1 MAILKLLKIKE
12 SETELKKLQR
22 QQPPYLSIRIQMLL
36 LMKRKDLH
44 SKRGLSDILGISA
57 NTVQSWKTMY
67 DSGGI
72 KKLLSYNRGG
82 HKQPIIQ
89 GRNEKKILAKLSN
102 PYDAPRSF
110 KELQQWV
117 DEHLIKDINYHT
129 LNKHVKQKFKAK
141 IKVARKSH
149 VSKDEEAVLAFKKNR
164 GAS

>member
-1 MAILKLLKIKE
+1 MLILKLLKIKE

-82 HKQPIIQ
+82 HKQPII
-89 GRNEKKILAKLSN
+89 
-102 PYDAPRSF
+102 
-110 KELQQWV
+110 
-117 DEHLIKDINYHT
+117 
-129 LNKHVKQKFKAK
+129 
-141 IKVARKSH
+141 
-149 VSKDEEAVLAFKKNR
+149 
-164 GAS
+164 